1 MTKKRVFLLAL
12 TVFASIGVV
21 FVMRP
26 KFQQATQDNTTS
38 IKNTDDINTV
48 SGYVTGG
55 GDTTQESLLDAPRVF
70 VFEVRRDNGSIVKVT
85 YTAYPPSPYSDK
97 QRKKIRLNF
106 HAGTVLIGDYLIAH
120 GSYEQNTNM
129 LVVAE
134 EGDYIETF
142 PTKPN

>member
-1 MTKKRVFLLAL
+1 MTKKRVFLIAL
-12 TVFASIGVV
+12 IVFVSIGVV
-21 FVMRP
+21 IMMRP
-26 KFQQATQDNTTS
+26 KFQQSTQDNTTS

-48 SGYVTGG
+48 SGYVIGG
-55 GDTTQESLLDAPRVF
+55 GDTTQEMLLDAPRIF

-85 YTAYPPSPYSDK
+85 YTAYPPSPYGDK

-106 HAGTVLIGDYLIAH
+106 HAGTVLIGDYLTAH

-142 PTKPN
+142 PTKP